1 MASARCVRRFF
12 LSGLLLPR
20 HTVLTK
26 KRGRF
31 LWYEE
36 RFCAEN
42 SMEINCLYET
52 SLYGCSYAE
61 KKRSL
66 FVWKLIACIK
76 KRKLFLPSVLV
87 FRRHGLF
94 IRLLGQRGFLKL
106 PQAKLFDEAFLS
118 CRSTCTTGFSSGT
131 QVVVVACLL
140 C

>member
-1 MASARCVRRFF
+1 
-12 LSGLLLPR
+12 
-20 HTVLTK
+20 
-26 KRGRF
+26 
-31 LWYEE
+31 
-36 RFCAEN
+36 
-42 SMEINCLYET
+42 MEINCLYET